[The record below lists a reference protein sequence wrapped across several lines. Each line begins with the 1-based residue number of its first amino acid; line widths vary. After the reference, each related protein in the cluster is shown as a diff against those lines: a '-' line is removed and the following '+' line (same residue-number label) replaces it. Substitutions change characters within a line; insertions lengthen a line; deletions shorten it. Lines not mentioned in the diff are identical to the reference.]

1 MQVQVLRL
9 QNVYGWPRWPYVNGA
24 VGGSDARRGRIRR
37 GKDVVN
43 AELDL
48 RFRFPLRGGVWDE
61 GLAVPGA
68 RPQPLGVQRA
78 EGGVRFEAASCG
90 PVLITLRRV
99 EGGLPRVPE
108 TDFHIPPAPAT
119 PKVAVFKEVEHGFTA
134 GGKSPEVP
142 LSLLV
147 ALCSWNLW
155 GNGTVPL
162 R

>member
-1 MQVQVLRL
+1 M
-9 QNVYGWPRWPYVNGA
+9 NGA
-24 VGGSDARRGRIRR
+24 VGGSDARRWRIWR

-48 RFRFPLRGGVWDE
+48 RLRFALRGGVWDE

-68 RPQPLGVQRA
+68 RPWPLGFQRA
-78 EGGVRFEAASCG
+78 EGGVGFRAASCG

-99 EGGLPRVPE
+99 EGGLPCVPE

-147 ALCSWNLW
+147 ALCSGNLW
-155 GNGTVPL
+155 GNRTIPL
-162 R
+162 K

>member
-1 MQVQVLRL
+1 M
-9 QNVYGWPRWPYVNGA
+9 NGA

-48 RFRFPLRGGVWDE
+48 RLGFPLRGGVWDE

-68 RPQPLGVQRA
+68 RPQPRPLGVQRA
-78 EGGVRFEAASCG
+78 EGGVGFGAASCG

-99 EGGLPRVPE
+99 EGGLPCVPE
-108 TDFHIPPAPAT
+108 TDFHVPPAPAT

-147 ALCSWNLW
+147 ALCSGDLW
-155 GNGTVPL
+155 GNRTVPL
-162 R
+162 K